1 MKDSYILNFQPIKF
15 DTRVTRE
22 LEHQVKGKVLVLGK
36 YDDLCL
42 DLKLE
47 KYEVQAIE
55 NISEAITW
63 LQNNAS
69 HRANLPDV
77 IIISQKV
84 NDENV
89 VLLQSLQGQERL
101 QDIPIIFIG
110 EKFDEAERD
119 LAIKIGA
126 EDYYTENISA
136 KYLCFRIEFL
146 TRLREL
152 SNENAEEVGKQP
164 KPSIYNGDSFRMWS
178 LKRAFDIMVSATL
191 LLILSPILLLI
202 AIAIKLDS
210 KGPVFYISKRAGKGY
225 QIFDFYKFR
234 SMRQDADR
242 IVNELKHLNQYST
255 DPEKG
260 ESVFFKVKNDPR
272 ITKLGGF
279 LRKTSLDELPQLIN
293 VLKGDMSLVGNR
305 PLPLYEAE
313 KLTQDQWAL
322 RFLAPAGIT
331 GLWQITKRGKEEMSE
346 EERVALDM
354 EYAKKNSF
362 WYDLGIMLRTP
373 TALLQKEDV

>member
-22 LEHQVKGKVLVLGK
+22 VEHQIKGNVLVLGK
-36 YDDLCL
+36 FDDLCL

-47 KYEVQAIE
+47 KYEVRAIE
-55 NISEAITW
+55 NVQEAITW
-63 LQNNAS
+63 LYNNAA
-69 HRANLPDV
+69 HRNNLPDV
-77 IIISQKV
+77 IIISQKI
-84 NDENV
+84 NHDS
-89 VLLQSLQGQERL
+89 LGPLQSLQKHEHLQE
-101 QDIPIIFIG
+101 IPIIFIG
-110 EKFDEAERD
+110 AKFDESERD

-136 KYLCFRIEFL
+136 KYLSFRIEFL
-146 TRLREL
+146 TRLKEL
-152 SNENAEEVGKQP
+152 SKESTDEVGQNA
-164 KPSIYNGDSFRMWS
+164 KPSIYNGDSFKMWS
-178 LKRAFDIMVSATL
+178 MKRAFDIIISSIL
-191 LLILSPILLLI
+191 LLMISPILLLL

-234 SMRQDADR
+234 SMRQDADK
-242 IVNELKHLNQYST
+242 IVEEMKHLNQYSS

-260 ESVFFKVKNDPR
+260 DSVFFKVKNDPR
-272 ITKLGGF
+272 ITRLGGF

-313 KLTQDQWAL
+313 MLTQDQWAL

-346 EERVALDM
+346 EERLELDM

-362 WYDLGIMLRTP
+362 WYDLGIMLKTP
-373 TALLQKEDV
+373 AALLQSEDV